1 MAAAKKTTTTS
12 RAKSMTASSK
22 ATPVAK
28 AAPDP
33 APKTEEVN
41 TEAVA
46 PAPRKYKDDDLIP
59 CISIT
64 SGLLVMVGAKTGR
77 TYRWVDAGDRMDMD
91 YSDLYAEIR
100 TRSNFVFK
108 PRFVIDDDELVNQ
121 HPEIVRLY
129 DKLYSKD
136 DLTQI
141 LRLPAE
147 QMKKVIAQLPEAV
160 KATLKSMAVTMID
173 NDTLDSVK
181 TIKAIDEIFGT
192 QMLLRM
198 TT

>member
-1 MAAAKKTTTTS
+1 MAVAKKNTTSSRTKSMAA
-12 RAKSMTASSK
+12 
-22 ATPVAK
+22 TPK
-28 AAPDP
+28 AAP
-33 APKTEEVN
+33 APKVEEVKRE
-41 TEAVA
+41 TVA
-46 PAPRKYKDDDLIP
+46 LSPRKYKDDDLIP
-59 CISIT
+59 CISTT

-129 DKLYSKD
+129 DQLYSKD

-160 KATLKSMAVTMID
+160 KSTLKSMAVTMID
-173 NDTLDSVK
+173 TGALDSVK
-181 TIKAIDEIFGT
+181 TIKAIDDIFGT